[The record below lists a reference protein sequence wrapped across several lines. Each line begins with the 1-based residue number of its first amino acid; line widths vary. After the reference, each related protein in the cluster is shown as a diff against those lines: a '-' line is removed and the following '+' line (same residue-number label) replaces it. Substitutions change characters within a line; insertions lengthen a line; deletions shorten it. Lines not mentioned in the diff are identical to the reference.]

1 MYPVLP
7 RWSPD
12 GSQILFMAKPPGGGQ
27 SEAYIVSS
35 SGGTPRLLLPEDKG
49 AQNAPNWSPDGRR
62 IAFSRGPDRNVPGMI
77 YILDLATHHVST
89 LPGSEGFSAP
99 QWSPDGRFIEVQ
111 ADDAL
116 SLKIFDLV
124 TEQVW
129 VLQIGREAI
138 WHVWSRDSRF
148 IFFVSLHG
156 NPGVFRIPL
165 KGGMSELVIDLKDFR
180 YAGGPWMALDT
191 TDAPLMLRS
200 SAIDDIYALTLEKK

>member
-1 MYPVLP
+1 
-7 RWSPD
+7 
-12 GSQILFMAKPPGGGQ
+12 
-27 SEAYIVSS
+27 
-35 SGGTPRLLLPEDKG
+35 
-49 AQNAPNWSPDGRR
+49 
-62 IAFSRGPDRNVPGMI
+62 MI

-89 LPGSEGFSAP
+89 LPGSEGFSSP

-111 ADDAL
+111 ADDGL

-124 TEQVW
+124 TQQTW

-148 IFFVSLHG
+148 IFFVSLHD

-165 KGGMSELVIDLKDFR
+165 KGGMPELVINLKDFR
-180 YAGGPWMALDT
+180 YGAGPWMALDT
-191 TDAPLMLRS
+191 TDAPLMLRD